1 MINEFDK
8 VVLTENIYSSG
19 LKVGDVGTI
28 VMIHEEGLGY
38 EVEFMTLDGETI
50 AVETLSANQIRA
62 TKKGEIAHVR
72 KVQTV
77 IS

>member
-1 MINEFDK
+1 MNEFDK
-8 VVLTENIYSSG
+8 VVLTENIYTSG

-28 VMIHEEGLGY
+28 VMIHGEGLGY
-38 EVEFMTLDGETI
+38 EVEFMALDGETI
-50 AVETLSANQIRA
+50 AVETLKANQIRA
-62 TKKGEIAHVR
+62 TRKGEIAHVR